1 LGSKEDKMPKATWN
15 GAILTEFVAFETVE
29 GNTYFPME
37 SLNRDY
43 FVDSETTSACHWK
56 GTAAYLTVRVNGE
69 DNPDAA

>member
-1 LGSKEDKMPKATWN
+1 MAGDDGLPGIDNSLKR
-15 GAILTEFVAFETVE
+15 VACEMVE
-29 GNTYFPME
+29 GNTYSPMG

-43 FVDSETTSACHWK
+43 FVDSETTPACHWK